1 MNASF
6 LEIVQTIASGLGALL
21 AVRSMVAADL
31 NLVAILRRNV
41 NGNRRMVASKN
52 VRVER
57 CVLSTQVMLF
67 LVGLATL
74 FLAPPPYTPVPE
86 GTPRSTIETD
96 MIRNLAI
103 TRLGMTTASLV
114 LMYLSYRSWLE
125 ERIPIQLARRTDRAV
140 TEIDSVAGAANAS
153 LAVVAQQAASQAQ
166 VVAAVAQDSASAAQN
181 TATLAQD
188 VATDAHAAA
197 TEDTPSDKAT

>member
-31 NLVAILRRNV
+31 NLVTIQRRNV
-41 NGNRRMVASKN
+41 NGNRHMIAAKN

-57 CVLSTQVMLF
+57 CVLATQVMLF

-74 FLAPPPYTPVPE
+74 FLAPPPYTPVPD
-86 GTPRSTIETD
+86 GAVRGSIELD
-96 MIRNLAI
+96 MIRNLAV
-103 TRLGMTTASLV
+103 TRLGMTLASLF

-125 ERIPIQLARRTDRAV
+125 ERIPIQLARRTDLGAPDVGAGPNAV
-140 TEIDSVAGAANAS
+140 IAAA
-153 LAVVAQQAASQAQ
+153 AQHAASQAQ
-166 VVAAVAQDSASAAQN
+166 AVATVAQDSASEAQT
-181 TATLAQD
+181 TATVAQD
-188 VATDAHAAA
+188 AA
-197 TEDTPSDKAT
+197 TEAIIVAKDDDGAA

>member
-1 MNASF
+1 MHASF

-41 NGNRRMVASKN
+41 NGNRKMVAAKN

-57 CVLSTQVMLF
+57 CVLSTQILLF

-74 FLAPPPYTPVPE
+74 FLAPPPYTPVAE
-86 GTPRSTIETD
+86 GAMRSPIETD
-96 MIRNLAI
+96 IIRNLAI

-125 ERIPIQLARRTDRAV
+125 ERIPIQLARRTDRTPLEADG
-140 TEIDSVAGAANAS
+140 TTSV
-153 LAVVAQQAASQAQ
+153 VVAAAQHAASQAQ
-166 VVAAVAQDSASAAQN
+166 VAAAVAQDSASSAQT

-188 VATDAHAAA
+188 AA
-197 TEDTPSDKAT
+197 TEAISVAKEDAQ